1 MNYKQS
7 LANTHVEIWSH
18 ETSINNTK
26 YDACNRSFNIFESL
40 LYLQGDG
47 FCGTTPDA
55 EACGSIIEMTM
66 PYAMPVLSMALS
78 EASLDLCTDVAMAC

>member
-1 MNYKQS
+1 MS
-7 LANTHVEIWSH
+7 IAEIVGSE
-18 ETSINNTK
+18 ETLVQVIDFLK
-26 YDACNRSFNIFESL
+26 
-40 LYLQGDG
+40 GDG